1 MNLNSSGYVS
11 GFDTVVIV
19 SELKSD
25 IESLQE
31 EVQIL
36 KLQKANKEVVDSLQ
50 QEVAYLKGII
60 ESTG

>member
-19 SELKSD
+19 SKLKSD

-31 EVQIL
+31 EVEIL
-36 KLQKANKEVVDSLQ
+36 KLEKVNKEVVE
-50 QEVAYLKGII
+50 EVAYLKGII